1 MRLIRSRSMFQIALI
16 TWTFSAAS
24 ILPAAEP
31 ESSWALI
38 LAPSRYSEL
47 EAASHHVEGARQL
60 CDQLLKSGF
69 AADHVVLLTIPS
81 GRQSRPATAD
91 GFRQQLAAMVD
102 RVGANDVFL
111 VAVSSYAVRLGD
123 TDFLCASD
131 TSQSELNI
139 SGDTAAKETRKTLI
153 AVQEVVEQ
161 MSLSAST
168 KRCLLIDASG
178 SRAQVAKKATARA
191 GERPLQVPDHQWV
204 MFNDG
209 DRLSQPID
217 GRGVTSCFMRSV
229 IDGLAQ
235 HADGNGDRQVSLLE
249 LSDYCQLSAEAQ
261 QMTTPIF
268 HGKTTANFTLAAI
281 SEDPNDAR
289 RLPIEL
295 RQRLAEE
302 LLSAARNT
310 LLVERNGAAALEA
323 LTRAAQYRPESKTQ
337 REIDQLT
344 TTAIASKA
352 DSQSV
357 AAAWARASAQQRPL
371 IVLLPFATNI
381 QVPGEITVREVL
393 PAGTLVKVTKF
404 VNHEWLKVEGQFRPQ
419 FGLNRLSY
427 TAAPLAEGFVR
438 LSSLRSSDKAND
450 NVLAPTLEKVYAG
463 TASRFPQSFSQSSGD
478 E

>member
-1 MRLIRSRSMFQIALI
+1 MKLLCSNSRLRIAFLS
-16 TWTFSAAS
+16 WVFSATA

-31 ESSWALI
+31 GSAWALI

-47 EAASHHVEGARQL
+47 ESAPHHVEGARQL
-60 CDQLLKSGF
+60 CDQLLKAGF

-81 GRQSRPATAD
+81 GRQSRPATVD
-91 GFRQQLAAMVD
+91 GFRQQLKAMVD
-102 RVGANDVFL
+102 RVRADDVFL

-123 TDFLCASD
+123 TDLLCASD
-131 TSQSELNI
+131 TSQAELNT
-139 SGDTAAKETRKTLI
+139 SDDTATKETRKTLI
-153 AVQEVVEQ
+153 SVQEVVHQ

-168 KRCLLIDASG
+168 KRCLLIDAAG
-178 SRAQVAKKATARA
+178 SRAQVAKKSTSKA
-191 GERPLQVPDHQWV
+191 GERPIQVPDHQWV
-204 MFNDG
+204 MFNNG
-209 DRLSQPID
+209 DRLTQPAD
-217 GRGVTSCFMRSV
+217 GRGATSCFMRSV

-235 HADGNGDRQVSLLE
+235 HADGNRDGQVSLLE

-261 QMTTPIF
+261 QLTAPIF

-281 SEDPNDAR
+281 SEDPDDAR

-310 LLVERNGAAALEA
+310 LLVERKGAAALES
-323 LTRAAQYRPESKTQ
+323 LLRASQYRPDSKTQ
-337 REIDQLT
+337 NEIDQLT
-344 TTAIASKA
+344 NTAVASKA
-352 DSQSV
+352 DAQNV

-371 IVLLPFATNI
+371 IVLLPFATNV

-404 VNHEWLKVEGQFRPQ
+404 VGNEWLKVEGQFRPE
-419 FGLNRLSY
+419 FSVNRLGY
-427 TAAPLAEGFVR
+427 TAAPLTEGFVR
-438 LSSLRSSDKAND
+438 LSSLRSPDQAND

-463 TASRFPQSFSQSSGD
+463 TASRFPQSFSQTSGD